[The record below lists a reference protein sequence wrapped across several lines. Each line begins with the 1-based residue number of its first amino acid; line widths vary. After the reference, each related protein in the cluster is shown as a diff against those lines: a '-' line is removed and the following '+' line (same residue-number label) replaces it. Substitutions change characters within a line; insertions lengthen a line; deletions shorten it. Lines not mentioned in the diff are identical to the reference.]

1 MTKMNRP
8 SGRSRFSSKSK
19 FSSNYRNRRPR
30 PKPSIDI
37 SKFIN
42 KAVEAP
48 TPQKEDATRPFSELS
63 LDSKLLQSI
72 EQRGFTNP
80 TPIQDKCIETVLSGS
95 DLVGMANTGT
105 GKTGAFLI
113 PTLHRMLQDR
123 NVKALIMAPTR
134 ELALQIET
142 EFKKFA
148 KKLDFYSALC
158 IGGTSM
164 HQQYKMLRR
173 PHNVVIGTP
182 GRLND
187 LLDQGRLNISKF
199 QIVVLDEVDR
209 MLDMGFI
216 EDVRKVL
223 SLMPENKQSLF
234 FSATMPANVKK
245 LINEF
250 SNDIKTISVK
260 SVETA
265 STIDQD
271 IVEFAGLDDKLEVL
285 HDILNKD
292 DVSKVLIFGRTKRG
306 VQNLVEKLNK
316 RGFKAVSIHGN
327 KTQAQRQRALMQFRR
342 DAVNILVATDVAARG
357 LDIEDVSHVIN
368 YDIPETYEDYV
379 HRIGRTGRANKKGQA
394 LTFIQKG
401 EKARHDRR
409 QQTGG
414 RPQHSGPRRESNR
427 FDRKRR
433 D

>member
-1 MTKMNRP
+1 
-8 SGRSRFSSKSK
+8 
-19 FSSNYRNRRPR
+19 
-30 PKPSIDI
+30 
-37 SKFIN
+37 
-42 KAVEAP
+42 
-48 TPQKEDATRPFSELS
+48 
-63 LDSKLLQSI
+63 
-72 EQRGFTNP
+72 
-80 TPIQDKCIETVLSGS
+80 VLSGS